1 MKQNL
6 YIITAK
12 TNMHVGSGDSD
23 LGVIDNR
30 VQRDVLNDYPTI
42 FSSSLKGALRE
53 HFESRQELTNEEITV
68 IFGGSGESKDDMSAG
83 QYKFFAGNLLS
94 YPVRSTE
101 RPFYRAITLEMVK
114 EFLNYIEVFEIE
126 NHLKDHLVSFCDKIE
141 ELLKEHPIFII
152 DDVNNGKKV
161 IVEDS
166 VVDCVE
172 RKAIVNL
179 TDIENIFGKNLVIYS
194 SDVFKTV
201 VENLPIIARN
211 KLVGGKSEN
220 LWYEELIPR
229 ETKFYF
235 SILNTRIDDE
245 SVLFSKF
252 NKILVNEIVQ
262 IGANA
267 SIGQGYTKI
276 ERFGESNE

>member
-6 YIITAK
+6 YKMTAK
-12 TNMHVGSGDSD
+12 TNMHIGSGDSD

-30 VQRDVLNDYPTI
+30 VQRDVLNNYPTI

-53 HFESRQELTNEEITV
+53 HFESRQELNNEEIKV

-83 QYKFFAGNLLS
+83 QYKIFAGNLLS

-101 RPFYRAITLEMVK
+101 KPFYRAITLEMVK
-114 EFLNYIEVFEIE
+114 EFLNYIEVFDIE
-126 NHLKDHLVSFCDKIE
+126 FDKKKELNSFCTKIVE
-141 ELLKEHPIFII
+141 QLKENSIFII
-152 DDVNNGKKV
+152 DNIDDEKKV

-166 VVDCVE
+166 LVDSVS
-172 RKAIVNL
+172 RD
-179 TDIENIFGKNLVIYS
+179 TIENLDEIEKIFGENLVIYS
-194 SDVFKTV
+194 SDKFKTV

-220 LWYEELIPR
+220 LWYEEIIPR

-235 SILNTRIDDE
+235 SILDTTVDD
-245 SVLFSKF
+245 SNNLFTNFHEK
-252 NKILVNEIVQ
+252 LVNGIVQ
-262 IGANA
+262 VGANA

-276 ERFGESNE
+276 ERFGE

>member
-6 YIITAK
+6 YKMTAK
-12 TNMHVGSGDSD
+12 TNMHIGSGDSD

-30 VQRDVLNDYPTI
+30 VQRDVLNNYPTI

-53 HFESRQELTNEEITV
+53 HFESRQELNNEEIKV

-83 QYKFFAGNLLS
+83 QYKIFAGNLLS

-101 RPFYRAITLEMVK
+101 KPFYRAITLEMVK
-114 EFLNYIEVFEIE
+114 EFLNYIEVFDIE
-126 NHLKDHLVSFCDKIE
+126 FDKKKELNSFYIKIVE
-141 ELLKEHPIFII
+141 QLKENSIFII
-152 DDVNNGKKV
+152 DDIEDEKKV

-166 VVDCVE
+166 LVDSVS
-172 RKAIVNL
+172 RD
-179 TDIENIFGKNLVIYS
+179 TIENLDEIEKIFGENLVIYS
-194 SDVFKTV
+194 SDKFKTV

-220 LWYEELIPR
+220 LWYEEIIPR

-235 SILNTRIDDE
+235 SILDTTVDD
-245 SVLFSKF
+245 SNNLFTNFHEK
-252 NKILVNEIVQ
+252 LVNGIVQ
-262 IGANA
+262 VGANA

-276 ERFGESNE
+276 ERFGE

>member
-6 YIITAK
+6 YKMTAK
-12 TNMHVGSGDSD
+12 TNMHIGSGDSD

-30 VQRDVLNDYPTI
+30 VQRDVLNNYPTI

-53 HFESRQELTNEEITV
+53 HFESRQELNNEEIKV

-83 QYKFFAGNLLS
+83 QYKIFAGNLLS
-94 YPVRSTE
+94 YPVRSTKK
-101 RPFYRAITLEMVK
+101 PFYRAITLEMVK
-114 EFLNYIEVFEIE
+114 EFLNYIEVFDIE
-126 NHLKDHLVSFCDKIE
+126 FDKKKELNSFCTKIVE
-141 ELLKEHPIFII
+141 QLKENSIFII
-152 DDVNNGKKV
+152 DDIEDEKKV

-166 VVDCVE
+166 LVDSVS
-172 RKAIVNL
+172 RD
-179 TDIENIFGKNLVIYS
+179 TIENLDEIEKIFGENLVIYS
-194 SDVFKTV
+194 SDKFKTV

-220 LWYEELIPR
+220 LWYEEIIPR

-235 SILNTRIDDE
+235 SILDTTVDD
-245 SVLFSKF
+245 SNNLFTNFHEK
-252 NKILVNEIVQ
+252 LVNGIVQ
-262 IGANA
+262 VGANA

-276 ERFGESNE
+276 ERFGE